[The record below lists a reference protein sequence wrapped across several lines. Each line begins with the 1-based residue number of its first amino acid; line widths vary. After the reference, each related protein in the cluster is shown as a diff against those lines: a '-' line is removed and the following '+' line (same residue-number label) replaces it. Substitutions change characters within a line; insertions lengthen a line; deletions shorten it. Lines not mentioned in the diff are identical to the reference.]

1 MGIRSFS
8 LLSAAI
14 AALLMLAAPAA
25 ADDYPNRP
33 VRIIVPF
40 APGGINDIA
49 ARVIATHL
57 SQKLGKQFI
66 AENKPGAG
74 GVVGTEIAA
83 NSPPD
88 GYTLTVV
95 SIANA
100 LQPALYKLPYNPHK
114 AFDAV
119 AMFVTSP
126 NTLAVNP
133 DVPAKTLME
142 FVAYV
147 KSKPGDVHYAS
158 GGIGGSLHLG
168 MELFKLVTK
177 TDMVHVPFKGAG
189 PAMIDVIAGN
199 TKATVATT
207 SSLSTHMRSGKLR
220 GLAVSTPK
228 RIAALPD
235 LPTFIEAGLPEYEGG
250 NWIGFAV
257 PAGTPKPVIEKL
269 HKEIAAIQDMPEVQ
283 QQFLNRGAEVVKM
296 TPAQFQAYIE
306 REIAKWGDVV
316 KQAGIKA
323 Q

>member
-133 DVPAKTLME
+133 DVPAKTLKE

-306 REIAKWGDVV
+306 REMAKWGDVV

>member
-133 DVPAKTLME
+133 DVPAKTLKE

>member
-1 MGIRSFS
+1 MGIRSIS
-8 LLSAAI
+8 LLSAAT
-14 AALLMLAAPAA
+14 AALLALAAPVA

-49 ARVIATHL
+49 ARVVATHL

-74 GVVGTEIAA
+74 GVVGTELAA

-126 NTLAVNP
+126 NTLAINP
-133 DVPAKTLME
+133 DVPAKTLKE
-142 FVAYV
+142 FIAYV
-147 KSKPGDVHYAS
+147 KSKPGDLHYAS
-158 GGIGGSLHLG
+158 GGTGGSLHLG

-189 PAMIDVIAGN
+189 PGMIDVIAGN
-199 TKATVATT
+199 TKATMATT
-207 SSLSTHMRSGKLR
+207 SSLSTHIRSGKLR
-220 GLAVSTPK
+220 GLAISTPK

-269 HKEIAAIQDMPEVQ
+269 HKEITAIQDMPDVQ
-283 QQFLNRGAEVVKM
+283 QQFLNRGAEVLKM
-296 TPAQFQAYIE
+296 SPAQFNTYVE

>member
-306 REIAKWGDVV
+306 REMAKWGDVV

>member
-1 MGIRSFS
+1 
-8 LLSAAI
+8 
-14 AALLMLAAPAA
+14 MLAAPAA

-133 DVPAKTLME
+133 DVPAKTLKE